1 MKSKAA
7 FLSLVIQLLN
17 FVYKSSGYTVHSASN
32 GIEGSSSLEI
42 REKSQLISLYD
53 HSDEV
58 IELTD
63 TNFTASVYGSD
74 QLWFIE
80 FYAHW

>member
-32 GIEGSSSLEI
+32 GIDGSSSLEI

-63 TNFTASVYGSD
+63 TNFTTSVYGSD